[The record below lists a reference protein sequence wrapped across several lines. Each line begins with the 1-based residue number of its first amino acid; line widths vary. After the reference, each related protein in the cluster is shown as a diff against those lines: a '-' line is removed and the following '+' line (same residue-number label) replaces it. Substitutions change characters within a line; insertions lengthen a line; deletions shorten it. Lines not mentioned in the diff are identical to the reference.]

1 MDPLAPDPYHVD
13 AHAAW
18 EATARGEHSIRCVSC
33 HGPQLVAIRPNFG
46 FEYKED
52 HGGCVCHY
60 YDTLFTDDYQP
71 MGATTTD
78 ATECVSCHNGVFDP
92 HGGAFISGG

>member
-1 MDPLAPDPYHVD
+1 
-13 AHAAW
+13 
-18 EATARGEHSIRCVSC
+18 
-33 HGPQLVAIRPNFG
+33 
-46 FEYKED
+46 
-52 HGGCVCHY
+52 
-60 YDTLFTDDYQP
+60 